1 VAGDGARNRDTTEA
15 RRSVTLKLGVDVGGT
30 FTDVLLLAEDTGE
43 LTIAKVLS
51 TPEDQSAGV
60 IAGVR
65 QACDSRGISPAE
77 LALILHGSTVVT
89 NMILEEKGA
98 AGGLITTA
106 GPEQIL
112 HLARAWTPGPL
123 YAWMGM
129 VKPDPLVPLWRTYGV
144 TERMGADGEVV
155 EAIDE
160 EAVRAAVQRLIDDGI
175 ESLTIA
181 FLNSYVNPA
190 HERRAREIA
199 LEVQPKL
206 PVSISS
212 DLMSEYREY
221 ERALTAVLNSY
232 VQPQVL
238 KYVDHLESELRN
250 QGFAGRFNIVRS
262 DGGTMSAN
270 ATKDRPVDIAFSGP
284 SGGVVGAAYLARQAG
299 VPNVLTLDMGGTS
312 TDVSLCLDGNVTI
325 RREAQLGYYQFQARG
340 ADIHSVGAGGGS
352 IAYLNLAG
360 ALRVGPVSAG
370 ADPGPACYGQ
380 GGEEPTV
387 TDANVVLGRIPALSR
402 LGGSLELDVD
412 AAHRA
417 VEKVGQGLGIDTVA
431 AAQAIIDIAN
441 ENMHAALRV
450 VSVERGY
457 DPRVFGLV
465 AFGGAGPLHA
475 NALVKLI
482 GAEPLI
488 IPSTPGVLSAYGF
501 IAADV
506 QNEFAQ
512 TYLRTT
518 EATSAEEVK
527 AAVDTLVSE
536 ARDWLTAEEVASESQ
551 EFELFADCRYYR
563 QDIQIPCAL
572 APEALSDGYA
582 GTLRADFEGEHR
594 RRYGFELDSPIEIA
608 TLRVVGRG
616 VTPDLP
622 RAPQAAGETSL
633 EDALDRHEAVVF
645 DGEPQQTPI
654 YDRDQL
660 RTGHVIDGPA
670 IVVQNDSTVVI
681 EPGYAGTV
689 DEYANIIV
697 SASEAP

>member
-1 VAGDGARNRDTTEA
+1 M
-15 RRSVTLKLGVDVGGT
+15 TLKLGVDVGGT
-30 FTDVLLLAEDTGE
+30 FTDVLLLAEETGE

-60 IAGVR
+60 ITGVR
-65 QACDSRGISPAE
+65 QACETRGVPPSD

-106 GPEQIL
+106 GHEQIL

-129 VKPDPLVPLWRTYGV
+129 IKPDPLVPLWRTHGV
-144 TERMGADGEVV
+144 GERMGADGTPVAPLDEDEVRT
-155 EAIDE
+155 
-160 EAVRAAVQRLIDDGI
+160 AVKQLIDDGI

-181 FLNSYVNPA
+181 FLNAYVNPA

-199 LEVQPKL
+199 LEVQPSL

-238 KYVDHLESELRN
+238 KYVDHLQSQLQDE
-250 QGFAGRFNIVRS
+250 GFTGRFNIVRS
-262 DGGTMSAN
+262 DGGTMSAK
-270 ATKDRPVDIAFSGP
+270 ATRDRPVDIAFSGP

-312 TDVSLCLDGNVTI
+312 TDVSLCVNGAVTI
-325 RREAQLGYYQFQARG
+325 KREAQLGYYQFQARG

-360 ALRVGPVSAG
+360 ALRVGPISAG

-380 GGEEPTV
+380 GGDQPTV
-387 TDANVVLGRIPALSR
+387 TDANVVLGRIPARSR

-417 VEKVGQGLGIDTVA
+417 VEKVGSGLGIDAIA

-450 VSVERGY
+450 VSVERGF
-457 DPRVFGLV
+457 DPRGFGLV

-482 GAEPLI
+482 GASPLI
-488 IPSTPGVLSAYGF
+488 VPSAPGVLSAYGF

-506 QNEFAQ
+506 QNEFAR
-512 TYLRTT
+512 TYLRTSDVT
-518 EATSAEEVK
+518 TAAEMREAVDSLVAEAREWLTGEEVPSADQK
-527 AAVDTLVSE
+527 F
-536 ARDWLTAEEVASESQ
+536 EVY
-551 EFELFADCRYYR
+551 ADCRYYR

-572 APEALSDGYA
+572 DRGALDDGYA
-582 GTLRADFEGEHR
+582 TALRSDFEGEHR

-616 VTPDLP
+616 VTPDPP
-622 RAPQAAGETSL
+622 RAPGRTDTASL
-633 EDALDRHEAVVF
+633 QDAIDRHEQAVF
-645 DGEPQQTPI
+645 AGESVSTPI
-654 YDRDQL
+654 FDRERL
-660 RTGHVIDGPA
+660 RPGHRIEGPA
-670 IVVQNDSTVVI
+670 IVVQDDSTVVL
-681 EPGYAGTV
+681 EPGYAGAV
-689 DEYANIIV
+689 DEYANIIITP
-697 SASEAP
+697 SEAR

>member
-1 VAGDGARNRDTTEA
+1 
-15 RRSVTLKLGVDVGGT
+15 LKLGVDVGGT

-65 QACDSRGISPAE
+65 QACKARGISPSE
-77 LALILHGSTVVT
+77 LSLILHGSTVVT

-98 AGGLITTA
+98 VGGLITTE
-106 GPEQIL
+106 GHEQIL

-129 VKPDPLVPLWRTYGV
+129 VKPDPLVPLWRTHGV
-144 TERMGADGEVV
+144 AGRMGADGEVV
-155 EAIDE
+155 EPLDVD
-160 EAVRAAVQRLIDDGI
+160 AVRAAVQTLIKDGI

-190 HERRAREIA
+190 HERLAREIA
-199 LEVQPKL
+199 REVRPAL

-238 KYVDHLESELRN
+238 KYVDHLQSELRDE
-250 QGFAGRFNIVRS
+250 GFTGRFNIVRS
-262 DGGTMSAN
+262 DGGTMSAK
-270 ATKDRPVDIAFSGP
+270 ATKERPVDIAFSGP

-312 TDVSLCLDGNVTI
+312 TDVSLCVDGSVTI
-325 RREAQLGYYQFQARG
+325 KREAQLGYYQFQARG

-402 LGGSLELDVD
+402 LGGSLALDVD

-417 VEKVGQGLGIDTVA
+417 VEKVGRGLGIDTVA

-457 DPRVFGLV
+457 DPRDFGLV
-465 AFGGAGPLHA
+465 AFGGAGPVHA
-475 NALVKLI
+475 NALVELI
-482 GAEPLI
+482 GAKPLI
-488 IPSTPGVLSAYGF
+488 VPSAPGVLSAYGF

-518 EATSAEEVK
+518 DDTPVADLR
-527 AAVDTLVSE
+527 AAVDALIAE
-536 ARDWLTAEEVASESQ
+536 ARDWLTSEDVDSPDHK
-551 EFELFADCRYYR
+551 FELYADCRYYR

-572 APEALSDGYA
+572 GPESLDDGFA
-582 GTLRADFEGEHR
+582 TGLRADFEGEHR
-594 RRYGFELDSPIEIA
+594 RRYGFDLDSPIEIA

-616 VTPDLP
+616 MTPDLP
-622 RAPQAAGETSL
+622 RAPGRAGDVSL
-633 EDALDRHEAVVF
+633 MDAVDRHEPVVF
-645 DGEPQQTPI
+645 DGESRSTPI
-654 YDRDQL
+654 YDRDHL
-660 RTGHVIDGPA
+660 RAGHLIDGPA
-670 IVVQNDSTVVI
+670 IVVQDDSTVVI
-681 EPGYAGTV
+681 EPGYAGAV
-689 DEYANIIV
+689 DEYANIII
-697 SASEAP
+697 SASEAR

>member
-1 VAGDGARNRDTTEA
+1 M
-15 RRSVTLKLGVDVGGT
+15 TLKLGVDVGGT
-30 FTDVLLLAEDTGE
+30 FTDVLLLAQETGE

-60 IAGVR
+60 ITGVR
-65 QACDSRGISPAE
+65 QACQTRGVPPAD

-106 GPEQIL
+106 GHEQIL

-129 VKPDPLVPLWRTYGV
+129 VKPDPLVPLWRTHGV
-144 TERMGADGEVV
+144 AERMGADGGVV
-155 EAIDE
+155 QPLDE
-160 EAVRAAVQRLIDDGI
+160 DAVRTAVQTLIDDGI

-181 FLNSYVNPA
+181 FLNAYVNPA
-190 HERRAREIA
+190 HERRARDIA
-199 LEVQPKL
+199 LEVRRSL

-238 KYVDHLESELRN
+238 KYVDHLQSQLQDE
-250 QGFAGRFNIVRS
+250 GFTGRFNIVRS
-262 DGGTMSAN
+262 DGGTMSAK
-270 ATKDRPVDIAFSGP
+270 ATKERPVDIAFSGP

-312 TDVSLCLDGNVTI
+312 TDVSLCIDGAVTI
-325 RREAQLGYYQFQARG
+325 KREAQLGYYQFQARG

-380 GGEEPTV
+380 GGEQPTV
-387 TDANVVLGRIPALSR
+387 TDANVVLGRIPARSR
-402 LGGSLELDVD
+402 LGGTLALDVD

-417 VEKVGQGLGIDTVA
+417 VEKVGSGLGIDVSA

-457 DPRVFGLV
+457 DPRGFGLV

-475 NALVKLI
+475 NALARLI
-482 GAEPLI
+482 GAAPLI
-488 IPSTPGVLSAYGF
+488 VPSAPGVLSAYGF

-506 QNEFAQ
+506 QNEFAR
-512 TYLRTT
+512 TYLHTT
-518 EATSAEEVK
+518 EDTTAVEMR
-527 AAVDTLVSE
+527 AAVEALVTE
-536 ARDWLTAEEVASESQ
+536 ARDWLNGEEVGAADH
-551 EFELFADCRYYR
+551 EFEVYADCRYYR

-572 APEALSDGYA
+572 ELGSLDDGYA
-582 GTLRADFEGEHR
+582 TALRADFEGEHR
-594 RRYGFELDSPIEIA
+594 RRYGFELHSPIEIA

-622 RAPQAAGETSL
+622 RAPGRADDVSL
-633 EDALDRHEAVVF
+633 EDAIDRHEPVVF
-645 DGEPQQTPI
+645 AGKSQSTPI
-654 YDRDQL
+654 FDRERL
-660 RTGHVIDGPA
+660 RPGHRIEGPA
-670 IVVQNDSTVVI
+670 IVVQDDSTVVV
-681 EPGYAGTV
+681 EPGHAGAV
-689 DEYANIIV
+689 DEYANIIIT
-697 SASEAP
+697 ASEAR

>member
-1 VAGDGARNRDTTEA
+1 M
-15 RRSVTLKLGVDVGGT
+15 TLKLGVDVGGT
-30 FTDVLLLAEDTGE
+30 FTDVLLLAQETGE

-60 IAGVR
+60 ITGVR
-65 QACDSRGISPAE
+65 QACQTRGVPPAD

-98 AGGLITTA
+98 AGGLITTS
-106 GPEQIL
+106 GHEQIL

-129 VKPDPLVPLWRTYGV
+129 VKPDPLVPLWRTHGV

-155 EAIDE
+155 QPLDE
-160 EAVRAAVQRLIDDGI
+160 DAVRTAVQTLIDDGI

-181 FLNSYVNPA
+181 FLNAYVNPA
-190 HERRAREIA
+190 HERRARDIA
-199 LEVQPKL
+199 LEVQPSL

-238 KYVDHLESELRN
+238 KYVDHLQSQLQDE
-250 QGFAGRFNIVRS
+250 GFTGRFNIVRS
-262 DGGTMSAN
+262 DGGTMSAK
-270 ATKDRPVDIAFSGP
+270 ATKERPVDIAFSGP

-312 TDVSLCLDGNVTI
+312 TDVSLCIDGAVTI
-325 RREAQLGYYQFQARG
+325 KREAQLGYYQFQARG

-380 GGEEPTV
+380 GGEQPTV
-387 TDANVVLGRIPALSR
+387 TDANVVLGRIPARSR
-402 LGGSLELDVD
+402 LGGTLALDVD

-417 VEKVGQGLGIDTVA
+417 VEKVGSGLGIDVTA

-457 DPRVFGLV
+457 DPRGFGLV

-475 NALVKLI
+475 NALARLI
-482 GAEPLI
+482 GAAPLI
-488 IPSTPGVLSAYGF
+488 VPSAPGVLSAYGF

-506 QNEFAQ
+506 QNEFAR
-512 TYLRTT
+512 TYLHTT
-518 EATSAEEVK
+518 EDTTAAEMR
-527 AAVDTLVSE
+527 AAVETLVAE
-536 ARDWLTAEEVASESQ
+536 ARDWLNGEEVADPDQ
-551 EFELFADCRYYR
+551 EFEVYADCRYYR

-572 APEALSDGYA
+572 EAGSLDDGYA
-582 GTLRADFEGEHR
+582 TALRTDFEGEHR

-622 RAPQAAGETSL
+622 RAPGQADDVSL
-633 EDALDRHEAVVF
+633 EDAIDRHEPVVF
-645 DGEPQQTPI
+645 AGQSRSTPI
-654 YDRDQL
+654 FDRERL
-660 RTGHVIDGPA
+660 RPGHRIDGPA
-670 IVVQNDSTVVI
+670 IVVQDDSTAVV
-681 EPGYAGTV
+681 EPGHAGVV
-689 DEYANIIV
+689 DEYANIIIT
-697 SASEAP
+697 ASEAR

>member
-1 VAGDGARNRDTTEA
+1 M
-15 RRSVTLKLGVDVGGT
+15 TLKLGVDVGGT
-30 FTDVLLLAEDTGE
+30 FTDVLLLAEETGE

-60 IAGVR
+60 ITGVR
-65 QACDSRGISPAE
+65 QACETRGVPPAD

-106 GPEQIL
+106 GHEQIL

-129 VKPDPLVPLWRTYGV
+129 IKPDPLVPLWRTHGV
-144 TERMGADGEVV
+144 GERMGADGTPVAPLDEDEVRN
-155 EAIDE
+155 
-160 EAVRAAVQRLIDDGI
+160 AVLQLIDDGI

-181 FLNSYVNPA
+181 FLNAYVNPA

-199 LEVQPKL
+199 LEVKPSL
-206 PVSISS
+206 PVSLSS

-238 KYVDHLESELRN
+238 KYVDHLQSQLHDE
-250 QGFAGRFNIVRS
+250 GFTGRFNIVRS
-262 DGGTMSAN
+262 DGGTMSAK
-270 ATKDRPVDIAFSGP
+270 ATRDRPVDIAFSGP

-312 TDVSLCLDGNVTI
+312 TDVSLCVDGAVTI
-325 RREAQLGYYQFQARG
+325 KREAQLGYYQFQARG

-360 ALRVGPVSAG
+360 ALRVGPISAG

-380 GGEEPTV
+380 GGDQPTV
-387 TDANVVLGRIPALSR
+387 TDANVVLGRIPARSR

-417 VEKVGQGLGIDTVA
+417 VEKVGSGLGIDAIA

-450 VSVERGY
+450 VSVERGF
-457 DPRVFGLV
+457 DPRGFGLV

-482 GAEPLI
+482 GASPLI
-488 IPSTPGVLSAYGF
+488 VPSAPGVLSAYGF

-506 QNEFAQ
+506 QNEFAR
-512 TYLRTT
+512 TYLRTSDVT
-518 EATSAEEVK
+518 TAAEMRE
-527 AAVDTLVSE
+527 AVDSLVAE
-536 ARDWLTAEEVASESQ
+536 AREWLTGEEVASADQ
-551 EFELFADCRYYR
+551 KFEVYADCRYYR

-572 APEALSDGYA
+572 DRGALDDGYA
-582 GTLRADFEGEHR
+582 TALRSDFEGEHR

-616 VTPDLP
+616 VTPDPP
-622 RAPQAAGETSL
+622 RAPARTDTASL
-633 EDALDRHEAVVF
+633 EDAIDRHEQAVF
-645 DGEPQQTPI
+645 AGESVSTPI
-654 YDRDQL
+654 FDRERL
-660 RTGHVIDGPA
+660 RPGHRIEGPA
-670 IVVQNDSTVVI
+670 IVVQDDSTVVL
-681 EPGYAGTV
+681 EPGYAGAV
-689 DEYANIIV
+689 DEYANIIITP
-697 SASEAP
+697 SEAR

>member
-1 VAGDGARNRDTTEA
+1 
-15 RRSVTLKLGVDVGGT
+15 
-30 FTDVLLLAEDTGE
+30 
-43 LTIAKVLS
+43 
-51 TPEDQSAGV
+51 
-60 IAGVR
+60 
-65 QACDSRGISPAE
+65 
-77 LALILHGSTVVT
+77 
-89 NMILEEKGA
+89 
-98 AGGLITTA
+98 
-106 GPEQIL
+106 
-112 HLARAWTPGPL
+112 
-123 YAWMGM
+123 
-129 VKPDPLVPLWRTYGV
+129 
-144 TERMGADGEVV
+144 MGADGEVV
-155 EAIDE
+155 EPLDGD
-160 EAVRAAVQRLIDDGI
+160 AVRAAVQTLIDDGI

-190 HERRAREIA
+190 HERLAREIA
-199 LEVQPKL
+199 REVQPAL

-238 KYVDHLESELRN
+238 KYVDHLQSELRHE
-250 QGFAGRFNIVRS
+250 GFTGRFNIVRS
-262 DGGTMSAN
+262 DGGTMSAK
-270 ATKDRPVDIAFSGP
+270 ATKERPVDIAFSGP

-312 TDVSLCLDGNVTI
+312 TDVSLCLDGSVTI
-325 RREAQLGYYQFQARG
+325 KREAQLGYYQFQARG

-402 LGGSLELDVD
+402 LGGSLALDVD

-417 VEKVGQGLGIDTVA
+417 VDKVGRGLGIDTAA

-457 DPRVFGLV
+457 DPRDFGLV
-465 AFGGAGPLHA
+465 AFGGAGPVHA
-475 NALVKLI
+475 NALVALI
-482 GAEPLI
+482 GAKPLI
-488 IPSTPGVLSAYGF
+488 VPSAPGVLSAYGF

-518 EATSAEEVK
+518 DATPVAELR
-527 AAVDTLVSE
+527 AAVDALIAE
-536 ARDWLTAEEVASESQ
+536 ARDWLTSEDVASGNHK
-551 EFELFADCRYYR
+551 FELYADCRYYR

-572 APEALSDGYA
+572 GPESLDDGFA
-582 GTLRADFEGEHR
+582 TGLRADFEREHR
-594 RRYGFELDSPIEIA
+594 RRYGFDLDSPIEIA

-616 VTPDLP
+616 MTPDLP
-622 RAPQAAGETSL
+622 QAPGRAGDVSL
-633 EDALDRHEAVVF
+633 ADAVDRHEPVVF
-645 DGEPQQTPI
+645 DGESRPTPI
-654 YDRDQL
+654 YDRDHL
-660 RTGHVIDGPA
+660 RAGHLIDGPA
-670 IVVQNDSTVVI
+670 IVVQDDSTVVI
-681 EPGYAGTV
+681 EPGYTGAV
-689 DEYANIIV
+689 DEYANIII
-697 SASEAP
+697 SEAR

>member
-1 VAGDGARNRDTTEA
+1 L
-15 RRSVTLKLGVDVGGT
+15 TLKLGVDVGGT

-51 TPEDQSAGV
+51 TPQDQSAGV
-60 IAGVR
+60 IEGIG
-65 QACDSRGISPAE
+65 QACRTRGVSPAD
-77 LALILHGSTVVT
+77 LSLILHGSTVVT

-98 AGGLITTA
+98 QGGLLTTA
-106 GPEQIL
+106 GHEQIL

-144 TERMGADGEVV
+144 AERMGADGKAV
-155 EAIDE
+155 EPLDE
-160 EAVRAAVQRLIDDGI
+160 EGVRTAVRELIDDGI

-181 FLNSYVNPA
+181 FLNAYVNPA
-190 HERRAREIA
+190 HERRARDIA
-199 LEVQPKL
+199 LALHPAL

-238 KYVDHLESELRN
+238 KYVDHLASELREE
-250 QGFAGRFNIVRS
+250 GFTGRFNIVRS

-270 ATKDRPVDIAFSGP
+270 ATKERPVDIAFSGP

-312 TDVSLCLDGNVTI
+312 TDASLCINGAVTI
-325 RREAQLGYYQFQARG
+325 KREAQLGYYQFQARG

-370 ADPGPACYGQ
+370 ADPGPACYGH

-402 LGGSLELDVD
+402 LGGSLELDLD

-417 VEKVGQGLGIDTVA
+417 VEKVGRGLGIDTVA

-457 DPRVFGLV
+457 DPRDFGLV
-465 AFGGAGPLHA
+465 AFGGAGPVHA

-482 GAEPLI
+482 GAKPLI
-488 IPSTPGVLSAYGF
+488 IPSAPGVLSAYGF

-506 QNEFAQ
+506 QNEFAR

-518 EATSAEEVK
+518 DVATAAELREAAGV
-527 AAVDTLVSE
+527 LVAE
-536 ARDWLTAEEVASESQ
+536 AREWLTAEEVDPADQ
-551 EFELFADCRYYR
+551 KFELYADCRYYR
-563 QDIQIPCAL
+563 QDIQIPCTLARDAL
-572 APEALSDGYA
+572 EDGYA
-582 GTLRADFEGEHR
+582 HALRADFEGEHR
-594 RRYGFELDSPIEIA
+594 RRYGFDLDAPIEIA

-622 RAPQAAGETSL
+622 RAPARADKVAL
-633 EDALDRHEAVVF
+633 IDAIDRHETAVF
-645 DGEPQQTPI
+645 DGESMATPI
-654 YDRDQL
+654 YDRDRL
-660 RTGHVIDGPA
+660 RDGHVIAGPA
-670 IVVQNDSTVVI
+670 IVVQDDSTVVL

-689 DEYANIIV
+689 DEYANIIIT
-697 SASEAP
+697 ASEAR